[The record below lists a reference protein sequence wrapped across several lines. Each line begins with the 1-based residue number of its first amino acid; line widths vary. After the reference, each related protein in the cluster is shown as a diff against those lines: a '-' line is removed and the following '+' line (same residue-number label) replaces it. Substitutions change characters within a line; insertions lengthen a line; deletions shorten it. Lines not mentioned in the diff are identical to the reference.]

1 MRVEVLTYGTGLK
14 ISFTYANTRTATSH
28 VTQFTR
34 RIRLSVTRSNARI
47 RYCFTHG
54 NKAKIHLTKENSM
67 TTPIHEDVIQTIH
80 EEELDLEDIFA
91 SMYSIIKDGLYH
103 EIAPTNTNANL
114 DLQYLLAYII
124 EGRKMVASKE

>member
-1 MRVEVLTYGTGLK
+1 
-14 ISFTYANTRTATSH
+14 
-28 VTQFTR
+28 
-34 RIRLSVTRSNARI
+34 
-47 RYCFTHG
+47 
-54 NKAKIHLTKENSM
+54 M

-91 SMYSIIKDGLYH
+91 SMYSIIKDGLYYAK
-103 EIAPTNTNANL
+103 APTNTEANL